1 MVYHPYTVLYFITE
15 VFFKQVLFTHELSKA
30 FSVHFYVMASLEII
44 GFYYYFF
51 VLEVFEPTDQNGL
64 SGAIPS
70 TSGNTLIGNL
80 MEK

>member
-1 MVYHPYTVLYFITE
+1 M
-15 VFFKQVLFTHELSKA
+15 LFTHELSKA
-30 FSVHFYVMASLEII
+30 FSVRFYVMASLEII
-44 GFYYYFF
+44 GFYSYCF
-51 VLEVFEPTDQNGL
+51 VLGVFEPTAQNGL